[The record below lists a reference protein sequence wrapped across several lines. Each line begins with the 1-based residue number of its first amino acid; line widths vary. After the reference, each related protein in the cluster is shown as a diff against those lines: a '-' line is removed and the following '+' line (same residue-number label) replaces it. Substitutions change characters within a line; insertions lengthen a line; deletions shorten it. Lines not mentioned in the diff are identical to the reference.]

1 MRWRLVFTLIG
12 LALSLVVSAQVN
24 DRLKPAVRNLPTAP
38 LNEANMNADTIQKL
52 IGLLR
57 TTPPKDFRAFVVIK
71 DNKLVAEEYFNTYWR
86 ETIHD
91 VRSAGKGVTALLLG
105 IAIDKGLV
113 KNVEQSIF
121 DFFPATKFP
130 SPPSDRH
137 RNIKIKHLLMMS
149 SGLAADDNDDQA
161 PGNTGNWLTSNDWVS
176 YALRLP
182 MSFNPGEKYAYNDVC
197 PMLIGAII
205 EETSGKKLSE
215 FAKENLFEPLGI
227 REFYWYTGMGGRT
240 APMGNLYV
248 SALDLAKIGQ
258 LVLNN
263 GKWGNRQIVSSQWIG
278 EISKSRIDISQ
289 EDPFST
295 GYGYFWFIGSRKV
308 SGKTYD
314 YICASGNGGNLI
326 FVFKQRNMVVALT
339 SSAYGPGPGHTRARN
354 VLDFVLRSVRE

>member
-176 YALRLP
+176 YAKP
-182 MSFNPGEKYAYNDVC
+182 
-197 PMLIGAII
+197 
-205 EETSGKKLSE
+205 
-215 FAKENLFEPLGI
+215 PLHPVI
-227 REFYWYTGMGGRT
+227 
-240 APMGNLYV
+240 
-248 SALDLAKIGQ
+248 
-258 LVLNN
+258 
-263 GKWGNRQIVSSQWIG
+263 
-278 EISKSRIDISQ
+278 
-289 EDPFST
+289 
-295 GYGYFWFIGSRKV
+295 
-308 SGKTYD
+308 
-314 YICASGNGGNLI
+314 
-326 FVFKQRNMVVALT
+326 
-339 SSAYGPGPGHTRARN
+339 
-354 VLDFVLRSVRE
+354 